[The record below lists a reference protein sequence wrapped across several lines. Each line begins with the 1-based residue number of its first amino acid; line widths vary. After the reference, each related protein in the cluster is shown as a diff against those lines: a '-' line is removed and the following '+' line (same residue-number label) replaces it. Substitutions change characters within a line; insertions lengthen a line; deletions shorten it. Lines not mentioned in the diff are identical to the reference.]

1 MEISN
6 GSITILSNIERTRTS
21 FFEHWKNSNMF
32 IYWWSNSNERTS
44 NIEPNRAFTTFTK
57 LLIELTRTSFF
68 RTLNELEHV
77 HLMGIKLEHPIFSFE
92 LLNIDVRT
100 LFNPSLQKSQKFH
113 FLKREHQLRFLRI
126 VFLPVFQ
133 KP

>member
-1 MEISN
+1 MDFLWKNSDGSN
-6 GSITILSNIERTRTS
+6 TILSNIERTLTS
-21 FFEHWKNSNMF
+21 FFEHRTNSNVF
-32 IYWWSNSNERTS
+32 IYWWSNSKTLFLAS
-44 NIEPNRAFTTFTK
+44 NDPTLNFKPNRAFTTFTK

-113 FLKREHQLRFLRI
+113 F
-126 VFLPVFQ
+126 FQ
-133 KP
+133 TIL